1 MKYREDKLR
10 SDCGFVKYGG
20 KLRKFKNNREEVMG
34 KEEKELS
41 LEELISSETEK
52 RLNEMEQP
60 DYEFPKK
67 INKVDV
73 IIMIAGII
81 VSAVLIALCMTGV
94 IQ

>member
-1 MKYREDKLR
+1 M
-10 SDCGFVKYGG
+10 S
-20 KLRKFKNNREEVMG
+20 

-52 RLNEMEQP
+52 GLNEMEQP
-60 DYEFPKK
+60 DYEFPKR

-73 IIMIAGII
+73 IVMIAGFM

>member
-1 MKYREDKLR
+1 MSKDEQ
-10 SDCGFVKYGG
+10 
-20 KLRKFKNNREEVMG
+20 
-34 KEEKELS
+34 ELS
-41 LEELISSETEK
+41 LEELIASETEK

-67 INKVDV
+67 INKADV
-73 IIMIAGII
+73 IVMIAGFL